1 MFLGWI
7 RGTNK
12 AFVNRK
18 ELAYQ
23 SAVDELSSKSGLTF
37 TKYYENQTTF
47 GGTYEYN
54 DSDLTLTIPNTNICE
69 YRIFIAELHVKYDS
83 YTLVSS
89 QSTGVVMR
97 IKMNSDYDN
106 TISLGSYQRVDMTFY
121 ELYVNYATTP
131 YGSETSPSYSCM
143 YLPSSYNNT
152 GSFWQSFSNSGNMKI
167 YVGTDTYNTR
177 IRVSNG
183 LISFICYGLL

>member
-7 RGTNK
+7 RGVNK
-12 AFVNRK
+12 AFVNKK

-89 QSTGVVMR
+89 QSTGVVMH
-97 IKMNSDYDN
+97 IKMNNDYN
-106 TISLGSYQRVDMTFY
+106 NMISLGSYQRVDMTFY

-131 YGSETSPSYSCM
+131 
-143 YLPSSYNNT
+143 
-152 GSFWQSFSNSGNMKI
+152 I
-167 YVGTDTYNTR
+167 R
-177 IRVSNG
+177 IRNITFLQLYVFTFF
-183 LISFICYGLL
+183 L